1 MYTLH
6 TDPLHRIAY
15 ATDASAYREV
25 PIAVTFP
32 ENESDIVN
40 LVEVAK
46 MRQTHLIPR
55 AGGTSIAG
63 QVVGNGIVADISKHF
78 NKILEINQEERWA
91 KVQPGVV
98 LDELNQALEPYGL
111 FFSPETSTSNRC
123 CIGGMFGNNSCGS
136 HSLIYGST
144 RHHVVEAKGV
154 LCDGSIEVFKT
165 YTIKELEERFGTQF
179 WKTESDS
186 LIQNIYSQLI
196 RWALDE
202 KTVRLIEENYPDKS
216 LRRRS
221 CGYAIDEAIEDL
233 HDSAK
238 PLEERTINLC
248 KVLAGSEGTLAFITE
263 IKVDLDPLPPKEKM
277 VVCAHCDTLQ
287 KSFLGNL
294 VALKFHPT
302 AIELM
307 DRNILELSKQ
317 NAEQQKNRF
326 FVQGDPAAIL
336 IIELRGETR
345 TEIDVLAN
353 QLEKALMEN
362 EDCLVYACSRVYGS
376 EISKVWS
383 LRKAGLGLLT
393 GMKGDAKPIGVIEDT
408 AVAPEKLPAYMDD
421 FAKMLE
427 SLGLSCVYHAHI
439 STGELHLRPI
449 INIKEAE
456 GLRKFREVAYQTAL
470 LVKKYKGSLS
480 GEHGD
485 GRLRGEFIQLL
496 YGDEVYALMQDL
508 KRCWDPERVFNL
520 HKIVDT
526 LPMDSMLRFEVGQRY
541 AIAKELGKVNT
552 KKNGLSTGS
561 ETYYNWKAAFDECK
575 VESATGANSQ
585 LHALMC
591 SIEQCNGAGDC
602 RKSNLIGGTLCP
614 AFKVS
619 GDETKATRARA
630 NILREILTRGWES
643 EAFNIV
649 ANCVT
654 QFDPKSEN
662 NNASTCETQVA
673 TRKGYRTVA
682 NCVPQFDQQ
691 SDNDN
696 ASTCETQ
703 VATRKSN
710 HIVENCVPQFEQQ
723 SENDNASTCETQVA
737 TRKSILLSK
746 ELAEVLDSCLA
757 CKGCRSECPSNVDMT
772 RLRSEILQ
780 HKYDVVGMPLRS
792 FAVSRMATVEQF
804 GHLVWPIYNLF
815 ASWSFS
821 SNIIKRI
828 IQFSTERDI
837 PTLSRATMRTAVRR
851 ECRKQK
857 KTTTKGKVYLFADEF
872 TNFQE
877 AELGLTFAKLLLQLG
892 YEVEIP
898 KHVES
903 GRAAISKG
911 NLKLAKKFALKN
923 VNLLKDKISEQS
935 ALVGIEPSCILSFR
949 DEYPDLVPAE
959 QRNEAQHLAKNTLL
973 FDEFFVRELE
983 AGRIS
988 SNDFKDDAVEIWL
1001 HGHCHQKALVG
1012 TEKTVSALKM
1022 LKNAKVHVIP
1032 SGCCGMAGSF
1042 GYEKEHYQTSLA
1054 IGEMVLFPAV
1064 RKAAGNTDGI
1074 VPHIVAAP
1082 GTSCR
1087 QQILDGTGIKA
1098 VHPIEILFRWMK

>member
-1 MYTLH
+1 MYTIH

-25 PIAVTFP
+25 PQGVAFP
-32 ENESDIVN
+32 ENEQDIVY
-40 LVEVAK
+40 LIETACERK
-46 MRQTHLIPR
+46 TQLIPR

-63 QVVGNGIVADISKHF
+63 QVVGSGIVVDISKHF
-78 NKILEINQEERWA
+78 KKILEINQKERWVR
-91 KVQPGVV
+91 VQPGVV
-98 LDELNQALEPYGL
+98 LDELNLALEPYGL

-144 RHHVVEAKGV
+144 RHHVLEARGV
-154 LCDGSIEVFKT
+154 LCDGSIEMFKD
-165 YTIKELEERFGTQF
+165 YSIKELEERFGQRF
-179 WKTESDS
+179 WENDCLCHSEQRHVRGEESIDGRFPITP
-186 LIQNIYSQLI
+186 IQNIYSQLI
-196 RWALDE
+196 RWALNE
-202 KTVRLIEENYPDKS
+202 KTIQLIEENYPDKS

-221 CGYAIDEAIEDL
+221 CGYAIDEVIEDL
-233 HDSAK
+233 HNTAK

-263 IKVDLDPLPPKEKM
+263 IKIDLDPLPPKEKM

-317 NAEQQKNRF
+317 NVEQQKNRF

-336 IIELRGETR
+336 IIELRRDTR
-345 TEIDVLAN
+345 EEIDAIADEME
-353 QLEKALMEN
+353 QALIQNDEH
-362 EDCLVYACSRVYGS
+362 LVYACSRVYGS

-408 AVAPEKLPAYMDD
+408 AVAPEKLPDYMAD
-421 FAKMLE
+421 FAKMLDN
-427 SLGLSCVYHAHI
+427 LDLSCVYHAHI

-456 GLRKFREVAYQTAL
+456 GKRKFREVAYQTAL

-496 YGDEVYALMQDL
+496 YGDEVYTLMQDL
-508 KRCWDPERVFNL
+508 KKCWDPLQVFNL

-526 LPMDSMLRFEVGQRY
+526 LPMDSMLRFEVGQQY
-541 AIAKELGKVNT
+541 AIEKELNDGP
-552 KKNGLSTGS
+552 STLRQAQGPQDLGTCR
-561 ETYYNWKAAFDECK
+561 TYYNWKAAFDECK
-575 VESATGANSQ
+575 VEGATGAKNQ

-630 NILREILTRGWES
+630 NVLREILTRGWGS
-643 EAFNIV
+643 EAFSQARNK
-649 ANCVT
+649 
-654 QFDPKSEN
+654 D
-662 NNASTCETQVA
+662 
-673 TRKGYRTVA
+673 
-682 NCVPQFDQQ
+682 
-691 SDNDN
+691 
-696 ASTCETQ
+696 
-703 VATRKSN
+703 
-710 HIVENCVPQFEQQ
+710 
-723 SENDNASTCETQVA
+723 
-737 TRKSILLSK
+737 KSILKSE

-780 HKYDVVGMPLRS
+780 QKYDVGGMPLRS
-792 FAVSRMATVEQF
+792 FAVSYMATVEQL
-804 GHLVWPIYNLF
+804 GHIVWPFYNLF
-815 ASWSFS
+815 ASWKFS
-821 SNIIKRI
+821 SNIIKNI
-828 IQFSTERDI
+828 IKFSTERDI
-837 PTLSRATMRTAVRR
+837 PTLSRVTMRTAVKR
-851 ECRKQK
+851 ECRKSHKQA
-857 KTTTKGKVYLFADEF
+857 TKGKVFLFADEF

-877 AELGLTFAKLLLQLG
+877 AELGLTFAKLLLHLG

-911 NLKLAKKFALKN
+911 NLKLAKKYALKN
-923 VNLLKDKISEQS
+923 VNLLKDKISEQTP
-935 ALVGIEPSCILSFR
+935 LVGIEPSCILSFR

-959 QRNEAQHLAKNTLL
+959 MRQQAKELGRNALL
-973 FDEFFVRELE
+973 FDEFIMREV
-983 AGRIS
+983 AAKRIS
-988 SNDFKDDAVEIWL
+988 AADFKTETVEIWL

-1012 TEKTVSALKM
+1012 TEKTVQAFKLLSG
-1022 LKNAKVHVIP
+1022 AKIHVIP

-1042 GYEKEHYQTSLA
+1042 GYEKEHYKTSLA
-1054 IGEMVLFPAV
+1054 IGEMVLFPTI
-1064 RKAAGNTDGI
+1064 RKAVSNADGVTPCI
-1074 VPHIVAAP
+1074 VSAP

-1087 QQILDGTGIKA
+1087 QQILDGTGVHA
-1098 VHPIEILFRWMK
+1098 VHPIEILYRWAK

>member
-1 MYTLH
+1 MFTIH
-6 TDPLHRIAY
+6 TDPLYRIAY

-25 PIAVTFP
+25 PQGVAFP
-32 ENESDIVN
+32 ENEQDIVY
-40 LVEVAK
+40 LIETAREQK
-46 MRQTHLIPR
+46 THLIPR

-63 QVVGNGIVADISKHF
+63 QVVGSGIVVDISKHF
-78 NKILEINQEERWA
+78 KKILEINKEERWA
-91 KVQPGVV
+91 RVQPGVV
-98 LDELNQALEPYGL
+98 LDELNLALEPYGL

-144 RHHVVEAKGV
+144 RHHVLEARGV
-154 LCDGSIEVFKT
+154 LCDGSIEVFKE
-165 YTIKELEERFGTQF
+165 YSIRELEARFGPRFWEADRLCHSEQRFAGMESISGQF
-179 WKTESDS
+179 QQTS
-186 LIQNIYSQLI
+186 LIQSIYSQLI
-196 RWALDE
+196 NWALDE
-202 KTVRLIEENYPDKS
+202 KTVNLIEENYPDKS

-221 CGYAIDEAIEDL
+221 CGYAIDEVIEDL
-233 HDSAK
+233 HNATK
-238 PLEERTINLC
+238 PLEDRTINLC

-263 IKVDLDPLPPKEKM
+263 IKVDLDLLPPKEKM

-294 VALKFHPT
+294 VALKYHPT
-302 AIELM
+302 AVELM

-317 NAEQQKNRF
+317 NVEQQKNRF

-336 IIELRGETR
+336 IIELRGNTR
-345 TEIDVLAN
+345 EEIDAVAD
-353 QLEKALMEN
+353 QMEKALMEN
-362 EDCLVYACSRVYGS
+362 EEHLVYACSRIYGS

-393 GMKGDAKPIGVIEDT
+393 GMKGNAKPIGVIEDT
-408 AVAPEKLPAYMDD
+408 AVAPEKLPAYMAD
-421 FAKMLE
+421 FAQMLE

-456 GLRKFREVAYQTAL
+456 GKRKFREVAYQTAL

-508 KRCWDPERVFNL
+508 KKCWDPQQVFNL

-526 LPMDSMLRFEVGQRY
+526 LPMDSMLRFEVGQQY
-541 AIAKELGKVNT
+541 AIEKELCEKDGP
-552 KKNGLSTGS
+552 STGS
-561 ETYYNWKAAFDECK
+561 GTCTYYNWKAAFDECK
-575 VESATGANSQ
+575 VEGATGAKNQ

-630 NILREILTRGWES
+630 NVLREILTRGWGS
-643 EAFNIV
+643 EAFTQAFNKEKNIL
-649 ANCVT
+649 
-654 QFDPKSEN
+654 K
-662 NNASTCETQVA
+662 
-673 TRKGYRTVA
+673 
-682 NCVPQFDQQ
+682 
-691 SDNDN
+691 
-696 ASTCETQ
+696 
-703 VATRKSN
+703 
-710 HIVENCVPQFEQQ
+710 
-723 SENDNASTCETQVA
+723 
-737 TRKSILLSK
+737 SK
-746 ELAEVLDSCLA
+746 ELSEVLDSCLA

-780 HKYDVVGMPLRS
+780 QKYDVDGMSLRS
-792 FAVSRMATVEQF
+792 FAVSRMAQVEQL

-815 ASWSFS
+815 ASWQFS

-828 IQFSTERDI
+828 IKFSTERDI
-837 PTLSRATMRTAVRR
+837 PTLSRVTMRKAVQR
-851 ECRKQK
+851 ECRKHRDHS
-857 KTTTKGKVYLFADEF
+857 KGKMYLFADEF

-877 AELGLTFAKLLLQLG
+877 AELGLTFAKLLLHLG
-892 YEVEIP
+892 YEVEVP

-923 VNLLKDKISEQS
+923 VNLLKDKISEQTP
-935 ALVGIEPSCILSFR
+935 LVGIEPSCILSFR

-959 QRNEAQHLAKNTLL
+959 LRPQAQQLGRNALL
-973 FDEFFVRELE
+973 FDEFIIREVA

-988 SNDFKDDAVEIWL
+988 SNDFKADAVEIWL

-1012 TEKTVSALKM
+1012 TEKTVQALH
-1022 LKNAKVHVIP
+1022 LLTGAKIHVIP

-1054 IGEMVLFPAV
+1054 IGEMVLFPTI
-1064 RKAAGNTDGI
+1064 RKAIANADNVTPCI
-1074 VPHIVAAP
+1074 VSAP

-1087 QQILDGTGIKA
+1087 QQILDGTGVHA
-1098 VHPIEILFRWMK
+1098 VHPIEILYRWMK